1 MPKTLTIND
10 NCHKIIVDIQ
20 REIKD
25 EYKVHVNLTDIIG
38 AIIECAN
45 TERDKIKEK
54 LHFKPK

>member
-10 NCHKIIVDIQ
+10 NCHKIIIDIQ

-38 AIIECAN
+38 TIIECAN

>member
-10 NCHKIIVDIQ
+10 NYHKMVVDIQ

-25 EYKVHVNLTDIIG
+25 EYKIHVNLTDIIG

-45 TERDKIKEK
+45 TERHKIKEK